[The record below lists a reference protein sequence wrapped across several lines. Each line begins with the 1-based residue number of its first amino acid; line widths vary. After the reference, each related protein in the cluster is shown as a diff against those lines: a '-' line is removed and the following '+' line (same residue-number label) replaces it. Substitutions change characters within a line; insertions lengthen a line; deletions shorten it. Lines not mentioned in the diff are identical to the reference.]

1 MNELVEDQ
9 VGEQQF
15 QQLLTEPNQAEVAAS
30 RRRVADWFASAA
42 PVMTWDSFDS
52 PLGRVYI
59 AATGQGLSNVEIRMS
74 EAQFLA
80 RLDPLARA
88 KRDSAIMT
96 PYVRQLREYFDHR
109 RSRFDLRLD
118 FSQIT
123 PFQQR
128 VLDAIRAI
136 PAGTVWTYGQ
146 VAKAIGSPT
155 ASRAVG
161 HALGTNPLLIV
172 IPCHRVIGNDGKLRG
187 YKAGLDTKQK
197 LLQMEGALA

>member
-1 MNELVEDQ
+1 MSDAQ
-9 VGEQQF
+9 
-15 QQLLTEPNQAEVAAS
+15 S
-30 RRRVADWFASAA
+30 
-42 PVMTWDSFDS
+42 
-52 PLGRVYI
+52 
-59 AATGQGLSNVEIRMS
+59 LSM
-74 EAQFLA
+74 
-80 RLDPLARA
+80 LDPLARA
-88 KRDSAIMT
+88 RRDSAAMA
-96 PYVRQLREYFDHR
+96 PYVHQLREYFDHR
-109 RSRFDLRLD
+109 RSRFDLQLD

-136 PAGTVWTYGQ
+136 PAGSVWTYGQ